1 MESDGNGFPLI
12 PALPG
17 IPDSREALRSA
28 FAYDRAGMRSIFV
41 VTMLALLFACGGED
55 REQQEA
61 AAIAKAEAA
70 AKELATQLGAKLKH
84 ALGEGGPAEAIKVC
98 SESAQQMSTEI
109 GEKHGVSLRRT
120 ALRVRN
126 PNNAPDE
133 WDFKATSHDMPR
145 HTDGPKHHDEHHQG
159 RNAGLCIVRFDPQPG
174 HERQRNDRQYDARS
188 QQGGHGLLETWPLPI
203 GNKKKSEKT
212 KHQGNIKRDLG
223 Q

>member
-133 WDFKATSHDMPR
+133 WERKTLQELEPLFNDPQSNLSTDALILREEREIRVLKPIRMQALCGMCHGSRERLDPVVVDTLRATYPTDEAVDFKPGDLRGAIS
-145 HTDGPKHHDEHHQG
+145 
-159 RNAGLCIVRFDPQPG
+159 VRVP
-174 HERQRNDRQYDARS
+174 
-188 QQGGHGLLETWPLPI
+188 LE
-203 GNKKKSEKT
+203 
-212 KHQGNIKRDLG
+212 
-223 Q
+223 